1 MNAAATV
8 RNSSFIGTSL
18 QVAALS
24 QRHTTLLAYHNVIE
38 RSDSDQIQCVLQ
50 FRGEVSIRH
59 AGFRVTRRVVVHQDQ
74 GGGVVLRASFTTS
87 LGYTLAP
94 SRVP

>member
-1 MNAAATV
+1 MNAEATV

-24 QRHTTLLAYHNVIE
+24 QRHAILLAYHNVIE

-50 FRGEVSIRH
+50 FRGEIAIRL
-59 AGFRVTRRVVVHQDQ
+59 AG
-74 GGGVVLRASFTTS
+74 
-87 LGYTLAP
+87 LGIT
-94 SRVP
+94 